1 MSLLIPSL
9 SNLVGTISSTVA
21 PHLTAPAAAGAPG
34 EFGSMLASA
43 VQQVNQLQTDAG
55 QSIQKFLSGEGEE
68 LHNVALATQRAEIAF
83 DLGVQVRNK
92 VVSAYQ
98 EIMKMQL

>member
-9 SNLVGTISSTVA
+9 SHLAGSFASSLASSLPSAGT
-21 PHLTAPAAAGAPG
+21 GATG

-43 VQQVNQLQTDAG
+43 VQQVNQLQSDAS
-55 QSIQKFLSGEGEE
+55 QSIQKFLTGEGEE
-68 LHNVALATQRAEIAF
+68 LHNVALATQRAEVAF
-83 DLGVQVRNK
+83 DFGVQVRNK

>member
-9 SNLVGTISSTVA
+9 THLAGTLASSVA
-21 PHLTAPAAAGAPG
+21 SGVTSASTGATG

-43 VQQVNQLQTDAG
+43 VQQVNQLQNDASL
-55 QSIQKFLSGEGEE
+55 SIQKFLTGEGEE
-68 LHNVALATQRAEIAF
+68 LHNVALATQRAEVAF

>member
-9 SNLVGTISSTVA
+9 G
-21 PHLTAPAAAGAPG
+21 HLAGALATSVASGVTSTANGATG

-43 VQQVNQLQTDAG
+43 VQQVNQLQNDASL
-55 QSIQKFLSGEGEE
+55 SIQKFLTGEGEE
-68 LHNVALATQRAEIAF
+68 LHNVALATQRAEVAF

-98 EIMKMQL
+98 EIMKTQL

>member
-9 SNLVGTISSTVA
+9 SHLAGTLASSVA
-21 PHLTAPAAAGAPG
+21 SSVTSAATGVTG

-43 VQQVNQLQTDAG
+43 VQRVNQLQNDASL
-55 QSIQKFLSGEGEE
+55 SIQKFLTGEGEE
-68 LHNVALATQRAEIAF
+68 LHNVALATQRAEVAF